1 MAFSNNILLSRYSN
15 SIVPQAFD
23 SLNMIARHRERLMS
37 IYQRLFKTLGPQ
49 HWWPAKTPFEV
60 IVGAILTQNT
70 SWTQVEKAIKNL
82 KEQDLL
88 SPEGILKISLQELAQ
103 AIRPSGYFNQKA
115 KRLKTFVAFLEE
127 RFKGDLQVMAK
138 EPTEELRK
146 ELLELSGI
154 GPETADSIL
163 LYALHQPLFVVDAY
177 THRIFTR
184 QGMIEE
190 EISYEKMQSF
200 FMDHLPL
207 EVPLFNEYHALIVK
221 EAKEFCRKRP
231 ICSECPISEGCL
243 FPVIPAKAGI

>member
-1 MAFSNNILLSRYSN
+1 MLL
-15 SIVPQAFD
+15 
-23 SLNMIARHRERLMS
+23 HRKKLLS
-37 IYQRLFKTLGPQ
+37 IYQRLFKALGPQ

-70 SWTQVEKAIKNL
+70 SWVQVEKAIKNL
-82 KEQDLL
+82 KEQGLL
-88 SPEGILKISLQELAQ
+88 SPERILKISLPELAQ

-115 KRLKTFVAFLEE
+115 KRLKTFVAFLQR
-127 RFKGDLQVMAK
+127 RFKGNLRIMAE
-138 EPTEELRK
+138 EPMSPLRK

-163 LYALHQPLFVVDAY
+163 LYAFHQPLFVVDAY

-190 EISYEKMQSF
+190 EVSYEELQGF

-207 EVPLFNEYHALIVK
+207 EAPLFNEYHALIVK
-221 EAKEFCRKRP
+221 EAKEFCRKKAL
-231 ICSECPISEGCL
+231 CSECPISEGCL
-243 FPVIPAKAGI
+243 FGEGKN

>member
-1 MAFSNNILLSRYSN
+1 MLT
-15 SIVPQAFD
+15 
-23 SLNMIARHRERLMS
+23 RHRERLVS
-37 IYQRLFKTLGPQ
+37 IYQRLFKAFGPQ

-60 IVGAILTQNT
+60 IIGAILTQNT

-88 SPEGILKISLQELAQ
+88 SPEGISKISLRELAQ
-103 AIRPSGYFNQKA
+103 SIRPSGYFNQKA
-115 KRLKTFVAFLEE
+115 KRLKTFVAFLKE
-127 RFKGDLQVMAK
+127 RFKGDLRVMAK
-138 EPTEELRK
+138 EPTGQLRK

-163 LYALHQPLFVVDAY
+163 LYAFHQPLFVVDAY

-207 EVPLFNEYHALIVK
+207 EVSLFNEYHALIVK
-221 EAKEFCRKRP
+221 EAKEFCRKKP
-231 ICSECPISEGCL
+231 VCSECPISEGCM
-243 FPVIPAKAGI
+243 FGEGRSSRGSEDSAASTSPTEIDK

>member
-1 MAFSNNILLSRYSN
+1 MFT
-15 SIVPQAFD
+15 
-23 SLNMIARHRERLMS
+23 RHQERLTS
-37 IYQRLFKTLGPQ
+37 IYQRLFKAWGPQ

-88 SPEGILKISLQELAQ
+88 SPERILKISLPELAQ
-103 AIRPSGYFNQKA
+103 AIRPSGYFNQKTR
-115 KRLKTFVAFLEE
+115 RLKTFVAFLQQ
-127 RFKGDLQVMAK
+127 RFKGDLQIMA
-138 EPTEELRK
+138 EESMGQLRK

-163 LYALHQPLFVVDAY
+163 LYAFHQPIFVVDAY
-177 THRIFTR
+177 TYRIFTR

-190 EISYEKMQSF
+190 EVSYEELQNF

-207 EVPLFNEYHALIVK
+207 EAPLFNEYHALIVR

-231 ICSECPISEGCL
+231 LCSECPISEGCL
-243 FPVIPAKAGI
+243 FGEGKSG